1 MSNALHLI
9 NIIITTIGAAAWTLS
24 SVILLTVIRLSA
36 KRGIIEHE
44 KELKIALMV
53 CGGSALYMWS
63 IFAELTK

>member
-44 KELKIALMV
+44 KELKIALVV
-53 CGGSALYMWS
+53 CGGFALYMWS